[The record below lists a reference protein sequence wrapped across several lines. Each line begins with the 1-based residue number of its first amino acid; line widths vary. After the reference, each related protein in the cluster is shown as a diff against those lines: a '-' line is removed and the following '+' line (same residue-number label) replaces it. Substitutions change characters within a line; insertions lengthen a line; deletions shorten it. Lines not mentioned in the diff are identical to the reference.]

1 MKNQLH
7 LHTDAIGIYASYV
20 AFLFN
25 FHELNMLLIIDM
37 KVEITALP
45 SYEYQEENSQDVFLH
60 LVFLVDH
67 LHSVLVQISSCYSFT
82 PED

>member
-1 MKNQLH
+1 MTNHLH

-45 SYEYQEENSQDVFLH
+45 SYEYQEENFKEQVAFPLRKQF
-60 LVFLVDH
+60 VNPQNF
-67 LHSVLVQISSCYSFT
+67 CPGFF
-82 PED
+82 

>member
-1 MKNQLH
+1 MTNHLH

-45 SYEYQEENSQDVFLH
+45 YYEFQEKKFKEQVAFPLRKQFVNPQNFCPEFFQIVLLRVF
-60 LVFLVDH
+60 
-67 LHSVLVQISSCYSFT
+67 
-82 PED
+82 